1 MKILSITWD
10 RLAPTFLNNQTWSLP
25 DDEEEEEDDEGEEA
39 QQENTEKDE
48 AIRAVVE

>member
-10 RLAPTFLNNQTWSLP
+10 RLAPTFLNNQTWRLP
-25 DDEEEEEDDEGEEA
+25 DDEEEEDDEGEEA